1 MVRKNQVR
9 AVAEVQAAVDV
20 DAGFGERFDFG
31 NEGRGIDYD
40 TGADDGV
47 LFRAQD
53 SAGNELQHEAI
64 FADDDGV
71 TGIVPAG
78 DASDVIES
86 AGEIVD
92 DFAFAFV
99 TPLRADYDD

>member
-1 MVRKNQVR
+1 MRT
-9 AVAEVQAAVDV
+9 VAEVQAAVDI

-31 NEGRGIDYD
+31 NEGGGINNDARADYSLLL
-40 TGADDGV
+40 G
-47 LFRAQD
+47 AQD
-53 SAGNELQHEAI
+53 SAGYELQDEAI